1 MASLS
6 FKRRQQLKSDPTKL
20 QEAQLSEEQWR
31 TWLQE
36 EVGMATDRDEKTTVV
51 PIFEAAV
58 TSFPSIE
65 IWLLYCRFILDDVH
79 TYLEVRREAP
89 EYAEDPVLEFPDGV
103 MAVYR
108 RAVEL
113 HGFHFV
119 KGSEIWGL
127 FMEFLTFA
135 EMPVTARRAA
145 FIEQLR
151 IPHRALS
158 DTFSAYSRFEFSACN
173 NVAAEYEAHMAEG
186 NALYQATLALTTDF
200 EQYETAVANSSGDD
214 DRTTAAAAYIEHVKQ
229 LVAADQLP
237 PAAIPAIYERAV
249 TEWVPPAASLWASY
263 LQWIKPSSGLP
274 WSDGM
279 ARVADRALVACP
291 TGADVFRHWIRVAV
305 ATNVS
310 SGRVYQQWTRFLT
323 QCTTIDAFHAVSL
336 EGVWALER
344 CGLGTQ
350 SLLETA
356 MESRAQK
363 FPDAVPASFAL
374 DEWCLHWIARGKADA
389 GKEAVLAAVI
399 EFVTARCTAAATWAR
414 VLRSLTALPSGL
426 VTDIPDLA
434 STESTRALFHAVLG
448 KLVDDPTP
456 VLEVMLAWEYAHGT
470 MPDVETVAAQLDY
483 YRAYYAQYYQYAAET
498 AATAAAPEPDDVV
511 MADSAAPAPAPRREK
526 RKGGDSTAADRGAK
540 KAKPTMT
547 DEAKIEKLNRTILVK
562 HVAPEQEGGIR
573 RVLAPFGTIRDVRFL
588 PRKASA
594 NEDEED
600 DGTTLAFVQFTTTD
614 AVLAA
619 FKNRKDLTFA
629 TGAPVRFEMAA
640 GSTFDP
646 LAVLREEKAADIE
659 RIAQEKERKHAAYSR
674 ADQSGTTV
682 FVANVHKRVDADT
695 LRAVFARDGRN
706 VTDVRLMV
714 TKHGESKG
722 YGYIEFATR
731 DEALAAVAA
740 LDGHVLPEDAPN
752 GRAISVAMSDPS
764 KRKNAGKVVEPA
776 ARPPAA
782 VPMDV
787 VSADGDSKVPTPRGA
802 RSATPEPSS
811 ARDGTPRLETPQV
824 DDDDDVAMA
833 EATERTED
841 RAASATPAPDDRPTA
856 VAGTRVR
863 DLDPRVLFVS
873 NVAFATKE
881 PALRA
886 KFAPFGDI
894 TEFRALKT
902 PQGKPRGIVFV
913 TFADADA
920 AQAAITALHGTTLDG
935 RTLSVQVASPTRAAG
950 AAGAKQQERL
960 QTDQRALNDQYRE
973 RALRQVQADAAKRA
987 AAPVDRE
994 ARRVARKAFVRNV
1007 PAGTTEEGVRAWLTP
1022 ELVAGLTHVSVAD
1035 EATGGKMHVIL
1046 SFADEAMAA
1055 AAVLLLNRKKVEGGV
1070 ELIAEHK
1077 RLSAAPIRGANA
1089 VAPAAPMLAPT
1100 ALRRGAHG
1108 KQRIKVTAAPK
1119 PSSDAMVVEE
1129 SGAVEKGAAMAASAP
1144 AAPKSN
1150 DFFRTLFTTSKK

>member
-6 FKRRQQLKSDPTKL
+6 FKRRQELKSDPAKL
-20 QEAQLSEEQWR
+20 QDAQLTEEQWR
-31 TWLQE
+31 TWLNE
-36 EVGMATDRDEKTTVV
+36 EVGMATDRDEKTAVV

-58 TSFPSIE
+58 TNFPSADL
-65 IWLLYCRFILDDVH
+65 WVLYCRFILDDVR

-89 EYAEDPVLEFPDGV
+89 EYAEDPVLVFPDGV
-103 MAVYR
+103 MAVFR

-113 HGFHFV
+113 HGFHFT
-119 KGSEIWGL
+119 KGSEIWTF
-127 FMEFLTFA
+127 FMEFLTMA

-145 FIEQLR
+145 FLEQLR
-151 IPHRALS
+151 TPHRALS
-158 DTFSAYSRFEFSACN
+158 DTFSAYSRFELAACN
-173 NVAAEYEAHMAEG
+173 NVATEYEAHMAEG
-186 NALYQATLALTTDF
+186 NAVYQATLALAADL
-200 EQYETAVANSSGDD
+200 EQYETAVASSSGD

-229 LVAADQLP
+229 LVAANQLSGD
-237 PAAIPAIYERAV
+237 AIPAIYERSI
-249 TEWVPPAASLWASY
+249 TEWAPSAAMLWTSF
-263 LQWIKPSSGLP
+263 LQWTKTASGSS
-274 WSDGM
+274 WTDDI

-291 TGADVFRHWIRVAV
+291 TDADVFRHYLRAAV
-305 ATNVS
+305 ATSIS

-323 QCTTIDAFHAVSL
+323 QCASIDAFHAVAL

-344 CGLGTQ
+344 CGLGAQ
-350 SLLETA
+350 SVLETA
-356 MESRAQK
+356 MEQRAQRL
-363 FPDAVPASFAL
+363 PDAAPSSFAY
-374 DEWCLHWIARGKADA
+374 DEWCLHWIARGNPDPA
-389 GKEAVLAAVI
+389 KEVVLMRVI
-399 EFVTARCTAAATWAR
+399 EFVKTQCTLAATWAR
-414 VLRSLTALPSGL
+414 VFRILTALPPALFTS
-426 VTDIPDLA
+426 VPDLA

-456 VLEVMLAWEYAHGT
+456 VLEVMLEWEYAHGT
-470 MPDVETVAAQLDY
+470 MPDVETVAAQIDY
-483 YRAYYAQYYQYAAET
+483 YRAYYAQYYQYAAT
-498 AATAAAPEPDDVV
+498 AAPEPDADVIMTDAV
-511 MADSAAPAPAPRREK
+511 APAPAPRREK
-526 RKGGDSTAADRGAK
+526 RKGGDSTSADRDSK
-540 KAKPTMT
+540 RTKPTMT

-573 RVLAPFGTIRDVRFL
+573 RVFEPFGTIRDVRFL
-588 PRKASA
+588 PRKPRAD
-594 NEDEED
+594 DEED
-600 DGTTLAFVQFTTTD
+600 DGTTMAFVQFTTTD
-614 AVLAA
+614 AVLKA

-629 TGAPVRFEMAA
+629 TGVPVRFEMAA

-646 LAVLREEKAADIE
+646 LAVLREEKAAEIE
-659 RIAQEKERKHAAYSR
+659 RVAAEKEIKHAAYSH
-674 ADQSGTTV
+674 ADQSGMTV
-682 FVANVHKRVDADT
+682 FVANVHKRVDAET
-695 LRAVFARDGRN
+695 LRAVFARDGRS

-731 DEALAAVAA
+731 EEALAAVAA
-740 LDGHVLPEDAPN
+740 LDGHVLPEDVPN

-764 KRKNAGKVVEPA
+764 KRKNTGKVMEPA
-776 ARPPAA
+776 AAKPLAA

-787 VSADGDSKVPTPRGA
+787 VSVDGDSKVPTPRGA

-811 ARDGTPRLETPQV
+811 ARDVTPRPETPQ
-824 DDDDDVAMA
+824 DDDDVVMA
-833 EATERTED
+833 EETDRAED
-841 RAASATPAPDDRPTA
+841 RTASATPIPDDRPTA
-856 VAGTRVR
+856 IAGTRVR

-873 NVAFATKE
+873 NVAFATME

-886 KFAPFGDI
+886 KFAPFGEI

-920 AQAAITALHGTTLDG
+920 AQAAIAALHGTTLDG

-960 QTDQRALNDQYRE
+960 QTDQRARNDQYRE

-1007 PAGTTEEGVRAWLTP
+1007 PVGTTEEAVRAWLTP
-1022 ELVAGLTHVSVAD
+1022 ELAAGLTHVSVAD
-1035 EATGGKMHVIL
+1035 EAAGGKMHAIL
-1046 SFADEAMAA
+1046 SFGDEAMAA

-1077 RLSAAPIRGANA
+1077 RLSAAPIRGTNA
-1089 VAPAAPMLAPT
+1089 TGAPAATMLAPT
-1100 ALRRGAHG
+1100 ALRRSAHG

-1119 PSSDAMVVEE
+1119 PTASDAMVVEE
-1129 SGAVEKGAAMAASAP
+1129 SAPVEKERGTAST
-1144 AAPKSN
+1144 APKSN
-1150 DFFRTLFTTSKK
+1150 DFFRALFTAGRK

>member
-1 MASLS
+1 
-6 FKRRQQLKSDPTKL
+6 
-20 QEAQLSEEQWR
+20 
-31 TWLQE
+31 
-36 EVGMATDRDEKTTVV
+36 MATDRDEKTAVV

-58 TSFPSIE
+58 ANFPSAE
-65 IWLLYCRFILDDVH
+65 IWLLYCRFVLDDVR
-79 TYLEVRREAP
+79 TCLEVRREAP
-89 EYAEDPVLEFPDGV
+89 EYAEDPVLAFPDDV
-103 MAVYR
+103 MAVFR

-113 HGFHFV
+113 HGFHFA

-127 FMEFLTFA
+127 FMEFLTMA
-135 EMPVTARRAA
+135 EMPVKARRSA
-145 FIEQLR
+145 FVEQLR

-173 NVAAEYEAHMAEG
+173 NVATEYEMHMAEG
-186 NALYQATLALTTDF
+186 NALYQAMLTLTADL
-200 EQYETAVANSSGDD
+200 EQYETAVASSSD
-214 DRTTAAAAYIEHVKQ
+214 DRPAAAAAYIEHVKQ
-229 LVAADQLP
+229 LAAADLLSA
-237 PAAIPAIYERAV
+237 AAIPAIYERAV
-249 TEWVPPAASLWASY
+249 TEWGPSAAPLWTNYVQWTKTAS
-263 LQWIKPSSGLP
+263 GTA
-274 WSDGM
+274 WSDDL

-291 TGADVFRHWIRVAV
+291 TEADVFRHWLRVAV

-310 SGRVYQQWTRFLT
+310 SGRVYQQFTRFLA
-323 QCTTIDAFHAVSL
+323 QCGSIDAFHAVAL

-344 CGLGTQ
+344 CGLGVQ
-350 SLLETA
+350 SVLETA
-356 MESRAQK
+356 MEVRAQR
-363 FPDAVPASFAL
+363 FPDAVPVSFAL
-374 DEWCLHWIARGKADA
+374 DEWCLCWVARGKADA
-389 GKEAVLAAVI
+389 GKEAVLVAVFEI
-399 EFVTARCTAAATWAR
+399 VKSRCTAAATWAR
-414 VLRSLTALPSGL
+414 VLSILTALPPSLAAG
-426 VTDIPDLA
+426 VPDLA

-470 MPDVETVAAQLDY
+470 MPDVETVAAQIDY

-498 AATAAAPEPDDVV
+498 AVAAAPEPDDVV
-511 MADSAAPAPAPRREK
+511 MADAAAPAPTARREK
-526 RKGGDSTAADRGAK
+526 RKGGDSSSADRDSK
-540 KAKPTMT
+540 RTKPTMT

-573 RVLAPFGTIRDVRFL
+573 RMFAPFGTIRDVRFL
-588 PRKASA
+588 PRKPNAD
-594 NEDEED
+594 EDGDE

-614 AVLAA
+614 AVLEA

-629 TGAPVRFEMAA
+629 TGVPVRFEMAA

-646 LAVLREEKAADIE
+646 LAVLREEKAAAIE
-659 RIAQEKERKHAAYSR
+659 RVAQEKERKHAAYSR

-682 FVANVHKRVDADT
+682 FVANVHKRVDAEM
-695 LRAVFARDGRN
+695 LRKVFARDGRN

-740 LDGHVLPEDAPN
+740 LDGHVLPEEAPN

-776 ARPPAA
+776 TKAPAL

-787 VSADGDSKVPTPRGA
+787 VSVDGDSKIPTPRGA

-811 ARDGTPRLETPQV
+811 ARDMTPQPETPQ
-824 DDDDDVAMA
+824 DDDVAMA
-833 EATERTED
+833 EATDRAED
-841 RAASATPAPDDRPTA
+841 RAASATPVPDDRPAA

-873 NVAFATKE
+873 NVAFVTKE

-886 KFAPFGDI
+886 KFAPFGEI
-894 TEFRALKT
+894 TQFRALKT

-913 TFADADA
+913 SFADADA
-920 AQAAITALHGTTLDG
+920 AQAAIAALHGTTLDG

-960 QTDQRALNDQYRE
+960 QTDQRARNDQVRE

-1007 PAGTTEEGVRAWLTP
+1007 PSGTTEEGVRAWLTP

-1035 EATGGKMHVIL
+1035 EAAGGKLHAIL

-1055 AAVLLLNRKKVEGGV
+1055 AAVLLLNRKKVEGGA
-1070 ELIAEHK
+1070 ELFAEHK

-1089 VAPAAPMLAPT
+1089 AAPAAPMLAPT
-1100 ALRRGAHG
+1100 TLRRGAHG

-1119 PSSDAMVVEE
+1119 PATSDAMVVEE
-1129 SGAVEKGAAMAASAP
+1129 SGAVEKGAEKASL
-1144 AAPKSN
+1144 APKSN
-1150 DFFRTLFTTSKK
+1150 DFFRTLFTAGKK